1 MEIALLLVLAVSC
14 IAVIGS
20 VLMQDSNDSGL
31 GTLAGQEEKL
41 FGKAKATGR
50 QASLK
55 RITVISSA
63 VMVVTILLYNI
74 IS

>member
-1 MEIALLLVLAVSC
+1 MEIALLLVLAVAC

-50 QASLK
+50 QATLK
-55 RITVISSA
+55 RITIISASVMAA
-63 VMVVTILLYNI
+63 VLLLYNI